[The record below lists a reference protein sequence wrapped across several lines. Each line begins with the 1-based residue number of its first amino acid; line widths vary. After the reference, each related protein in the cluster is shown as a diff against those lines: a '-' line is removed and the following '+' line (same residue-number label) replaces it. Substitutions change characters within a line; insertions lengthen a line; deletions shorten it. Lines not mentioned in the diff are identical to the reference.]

1 MTTAP
6 SGDPVAVLAAAVPP
20 HVRRVCATL
29 AEAGHEAVTV
39 GGAVRDALL
48 GREPGDWDVATSAR
62 PEQVLALFAHCIPTG
77 LQHGTVTVVTG
88 RGEASHVEVTT
99 FRGEGTY
106 SDGRR
111 PDTVQFG
118 VALRDDLA
126 RRDLVVNAMA
136 FDPAHRL
143 LHDPF
148 GGLAD
153 LAARRLRAVGPTGD
167 AFVDAVARFT
177 EDGLRAMR
185 VVRFAAVLEFD
196 VDADTARGIAQPS
209 VLASLA
215 KVSRERVAD
224 ELRKL
229 LAAPRPSR
237 GLRIAEAV
245 GIVASILP
253 AVAAV
258 IVDVAAWLARVDDAV
273 PEARLAA
280 LLADLGRPGPRVER
294 AVERDVEAILRALK
308 LSSGEVAA
316 TARLVA
322 VAKPALVG
330 DDPAL
335 RRLLADVARPLAASA
350 VSLWRASGEL
360 AIADRA
366 AAILARGDALATA
379 DLAVGGKQLIEALA
393 LAPGPAVGAL
403 LARLLDRVL
412 VEPSLNTRD
421 GLLAEARVHV
431 DATKTS

>member
-1 MTTAP
+1 LTVP
-6 SGDPVAVLAAAVPP
+6 EQHDPVAVLAAAVPP

-29 AEAGHEAVTV
+29 ADAGHEAVTV

-48 GREPGDWDVATSAR
+48 GREPGDWDVATSAH

-77 LQHGTVTVVTG
+77 LRHGTVTVVTG

-99 FRGEGTY
+99 FRGEGVY

-111 PDTVQFG
+111 PDTVRFG

-136 FDPAHRL
+136 FDPAHGV

-196 VDADTARGIAQPS
+196 VDPETARGIAQPS
-209 VLASLA
+209 VLTSLA

-229 LAAPRPSR
+229 LAATQPSR

-245 GIVASILP
+245 GLVRSILP
-253 AVAAV
+253 AAAAA
-258 IVDVAAWLARVDDAV
+258 IADVTAWLARVDHTEPDG
-273 PEARLAA
+273 RLAA
-280 LLADLGRPGPRVER
+280 MLADLARPGPRVDR

-308 LSSGEVAA
+308 LSTGEITT

-322 VAKPALVG
+322 AAKPSQV
-330 DDPAL
+330 DDDAAL
-335 RRLLADVARPLAASA
+335 RRLLADLGRPLAALA

-360 AIADRA
+360 ALAARADT
-366 AAILARGDALATA
+366 IVARGDALATA
-379 DLAVGGKQLIEALA
+379 ELAVGGRELIAALA

-403 LARLLDRVL
+403 LARLLERVL

-421 GLLAEARVHV
+421 GLLAEARR
-431 DATKTS
+431 AANGS